1 MVVRPNEVPLS
12 YLGNSVQ
19 RFPDGRERV
28 RNELLSEKVLRLRRR
43 PTTSAAAPPPLP
55 PLRLL
60 SAL

>member
-1 MVVRPNEVPLS
+1 MPFS
-12 YLGNSVQ
+12 HLGNSVQ